1 VQPAKAE
8 EVIIANGSALLN
20 RRRVNMTRSLQSAIP
35 VATLRA
41 LPMHGIADSQSASA
55 PAGLNDHFLSW
66 CPGPTAN
73 DGFRRI

>member
-1 VQPAKAE
+1 
-8 EVIIANGSALLN
+8 
-20 RRRVNMTRSLQSAIP
+20 
-35 VATLRA
+35 